1 MAVAAFLGEAA
12 HGALQTGF
20 PGHVFEL
27 AEEAVERLFQ
37 LRAAVELGGAA
48 VQDGHGQGPFGGSGL
63 GNH

>member
-1 MAVAAFLGEAA
+1 M
-12 HGALQTGF
+12 
-20 PGHVFEL
+20 
-27 AEEAVERLFQ
+27 FQ